1 MKILEKVESWLI
13 ERVLKKCHELDIENN
28 CAYMRGDIGFK
39 EFITTARKIDRIKR
53 KARRHD
59 K

>member
-1 MKILEKVESWLI
+1 MKILKKFESWLI
-13 ERVLKKCHELDIENN
+13 SKTLKKCHELDIENN

-39 EFITTARKIDRIKR
+39 EFITTARKIDSIKR
-53 KARRHD
+53 KARRYD